1 VETPKREKN
10 GRTHLTR
17 EEYTKLLSLAGGNAR
32 DYAIFQVFL
41 QTGIR
46 VSELVALTLD
56 DVDLSGRTLH
66 IRAGKGMVAR
76 TIELEKKAMQAL
88 KGYLAVRLT
97 GLYNQLF
104 LNRYGEPI
112 SERGVEKLITRY
124 VRQAGIKKKVT
135 CHTLRHTFATYKAQH
150 GISAYRLK
158 EWLGH
163 QSLETTQIYIHL
175 GKQNALREMEATSL

>member
-1 VETPKREKN
+1 
-10 GRTHLTR
+10 
-17 EEYTKLLSLAGGNAR
+17 
-32 DYAIFQVFL
+32 L

-56 DVDLSGRTLH
+56 DIDVSSRLLH
-66 IRAGKGMVAR
+66 VRAGKGMVAR
-76 TIELEKKAMQAL
+76 TIELEKKALQAL

-97 GLYNQLF
+97 GLYDQLF

-124 VRQAGIKKKVT
+124 VKAAGIKKKVT
-135 CHTLRHTFATYKAQH
+135 CHTLRHTFATYKAQQ